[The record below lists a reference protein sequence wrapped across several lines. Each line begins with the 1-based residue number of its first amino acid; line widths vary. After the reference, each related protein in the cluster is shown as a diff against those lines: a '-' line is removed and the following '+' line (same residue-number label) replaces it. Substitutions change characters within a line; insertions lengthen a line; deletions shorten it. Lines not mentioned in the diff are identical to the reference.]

1 MYTPATIANSQRMST
16 IVNILVVCKCIQRN
30 LSIFFFMSKCFF
42 FSNLYI
48 KGKHRSVF
56 SLRNNSLWAVPVSLT
71 NLQVSNILMQSI
83 FQRNEYWFINL
94 VLSKTKEGNSA
105 AISFLSILYD
115 SILQSV
121 FVISSFAWFMKL
133 IIIYLK
139 SSPHVIPYLKW
150 QKLEFFILY
159 LTFIS
164 LRVAI
169 YTFPMT

>member
-1 MYTPATIANSQRMST
+1 MYSAKSFN
-16 IVNILVVCKCIQRN
+16 
-30 LSIFFFMSKCFF
+30 IFFHEQMFF
-42 FSNLYI
+42 FSNLYD

-133 IIIYLK
+133 IIIYFK